1 MNQFIGQRESTAD
14 GQNSDDE
21 DGPMNYKFP
30 ATTQGSQNEAGMMSG
45 YYGQRQTA
53 SGERQRSQLGAG
65 KQGKS
70 NMSGAFLQSKQMV
83 FGADKKLAPSVDP
96 NMPDFYASGAS
107 KDRNSYGAMMVNS
120 AAGQQILATQGSEH
134 PSGGG

>member
-1 MNQFIGQRESTAD
+1 MERGGSLSQNSEEGQGMNQFIGQRESTAD

-53 SGERQRSQLGAG
+53 SGEKQRS
-65 KQGKS
+65 
-70 NMSGAFLQSKQMV
+70 
-83 FGADKKLAPSVDP
+83 
-96 NMPDFYASGAS
+96 
-107 KDRNSYGAMMVNS
+107 
-120 AAGQQILATQGSEH
+120 
-134 PSGGG
+134 